1 MGYDQ
6 AYARG
11 YLSWILRYPNLHS
24 AIETCLGPEVLGN
37 GFLRRLEG
45 EDAEE
50 RQLAARIV
58 NGINCAP
65 YDQAYARGYLSWL
78 LRYPNLHSAIETCLG
93 PEVLGN
99 GFLRR
104 LEGEDAEER
113 QLGARIVNGIN
124 CAPYDF
130 FH

>member
-78 LRYPNLHSAIETCLG
+78 LRIQISTPPSKPAW
-93 PEVLGN
+93 V
-99 GFLRR
+99 RR
-104 LEGEDAEER
+104 YSGTD
-113 QLGARIVNGIN
+113 
-124 CAPYDF
+124 
-130 FH
+130 